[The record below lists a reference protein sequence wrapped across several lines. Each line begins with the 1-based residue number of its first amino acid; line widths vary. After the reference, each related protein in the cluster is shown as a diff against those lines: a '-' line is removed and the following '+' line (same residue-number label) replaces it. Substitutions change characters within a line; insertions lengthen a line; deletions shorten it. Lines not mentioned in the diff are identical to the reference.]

1 MKNLYTI
8 ELDHPNDEQIK
19 LNDGLKIILVLKGT
33 IQILKNQE
41 KQSYKAGELFLI
53 NHRETYRFVPN
64 EGVLYIAIQ
73 FKVHYLQNYI
83 YDAAHKYFVLE
94 KETLQEVIYKQMVN
108 AIANIGIVHIRQG
121 AFHRLYIEQKLMDL
135 MFILVRYLS
144 TKQPLHHQENA
155 QDQRLETVCRY
166 IETHYAEPITL
177 NTVAEMIHLS
187 PSYLS
192 KLFTKQMG
200 TGFNHYINYIRLEHC
215 KADLINTNEPI
226 THIAYKH
233 GFTSSNM
240 LLKYFKQD
248 TQLTPTAYRN
258 HYQHDTSD
266 PSLTT
271 NEKISQHTYLYY
283 LSLFINANMDT
294 VIQSPDAQK
303 VIDVALTDQMKQLS
317 HYDHVIQ
324 IGNLDTL
331 LVQRFRKQLIEVK
344 NVLGLG
350 HVLTK
355 DPIQTRRLIS
365 ESIES
370 DEAIPNVHPYM
381 KIDECLNFLLAY
393 DIGLGMEIHP
403 PQSQANFQQ
412 YCRDLSRLLEHMY
425 NVVSDSKQLK
435 LVVYLN
441 CLDSARFEKVITL
454 FRYYFADTTV
464 VLNVNINHTEK
475 ANLAQSLLHMHRQ
488 HINAIAFDAN
498 QNDIVDFASIENN
511 QYNQAKK
518 HITLQLKKL
527 MNWLSLN
534 HDAPLPFILLNWN
547 TLTGDTNLTNGEY
560 FRAGIIFEQLIEM
573 NQQVKTIGYWLN
585 YEIHQQYNHT
595 DAVTQLNGID
605 LYHQFDGKRPA
616 FFASMFFNRLFKRI
630 LYHNDNCI
638 ILGTHHHFQVV
649 IWDAEHYNPYFTLDT
664 HLSIHSHKEYQLN
677 IDGVMPGKYKIKHL
691 ILDKNHGALYKVWQ
705 QYNTQHGMDE
715 ETIAY
720 VNRISYPKLDISEV
734 EVLQKLTY
742 HLKLLT
748 NAVHIIEFKKY
759 INPDRATN

>member
-1 MKNLYTI
+1 MKNLYTV
-8 ELDHPNDEQIK
+8 ELNHPNDEQIQ
-19 LNDGLKIILVLKGT
+19 LNEGLKIVLVLKGT
-33 IQILKNQE
+33 MQVALHQHIQSF
-41 KQSYKAGELFLI
+41 QSGELFLI
-53 NHRETYRFVPN
+53 NHRETYRFLTN
-64 EGVLYIAIQ
+64 EDALYIAIQ
-73 FKVHYLQNYI
+73 LKASYLQNYMH
-83 YDAAHKYFVLE
+83 DFSHTYFVLK
-94 KETLQEVIYKQMVN
+94 KETLQEVIYEQMVN

-135 MFILVRYLS
+135 MFILGRYLA
-144 TKQPLHHQENA
+144 TKRTLDNQAHAH
-155 QDQRLETVCRY
+155 DQRLETVCHY

-177 NTVAEMIHLS
+177 STVAEMVDLS
-187 PSYLS
+187 PAYLS
-192 KLFTKQMG
+192 KLFTRQMG
-200 TGFNHYINYIRLEHC
+200 TGFNHYINHIRLEHC
-215 KADLINTNEPI
+215 KADLIDTNEPI

-248 TQLTPTAYRN
+248 TQLTPTEYRN
-258 HYQHDTSD
+258 RYQHSAVNQT
-266 PSLTT
+266 LIT
-271 NEKISQHTYLYY
+271 NEKTSHHTYLYY
-283 LSLFINANMDT
+283 LSLFINSNMGT
-294 VIQSPDAQK
+294 VMQSPDAQK
-303 VIDVALTDQMKQLS
+303 VIDITFSEQTQQLS

-331 LVQRFRKQLIEVK
+331 LIQRFRTQLVEVK

-365 ESIES
+365 ENIES
-370 DEAIPNVHPYM
+370 DEMIPNVHPYM
-381 KIDECLNFLLAY
+381 KIDECLNFLLAH

-412 YCRDLSRLLEHMY
+412 YCTKLSCLLEHMY
-425 NVVSDSKQLK
+425 NIVPNSKELK
-435 LVVYLN
+435 LVIYLN
-441 CLDSARFEKVITL
+441 CLNHTIFEKIVTL
-454 FRYYFADTTV
+454 FRHYFADTTV
-464 VLNVNINHTEK
+464 VLNVNISHPEK
-475 ANLAQSLLHMHRQ
+475 ANLAKSLLHTYKHQ
-488 HINAIAFDAN
+488 IDAIAFYAN
-498 QNDIVDFASIENN
+498 QNDIVDFTSIEHN
-511 QYNQAKK
+511 QYDQAKK

-527 MNWLSLN
+527 IDWLELN
-534 HDAPLPFILLNWN
+534 HDTLLPFILLNWN

-573 NQQVKTIGYWLN
+573 NQRVNTIGYWLN

-595 DAVTQLNGID
+595 DAVTQLSGID

-616 FFASMFFNRLFKRI
+616 FFASMFFSKLFNRI
-630 LYHNDNCI
+630 LYRDDHCI
-638 ILGTHHHFQVV
+638 VLGEPHHFQVV

-664 HLSIHSHKEYQLN
+664 HLSVHSHKEYQLN
-677 IDGVMPGKYKIKHL
+677 MTDAIPGKYKIKHL
-691 ILDKNHGALYKVWQ
+691 ILDKNHGVLYKVWQ

-734 EVLQKLTY
+734 EVLQGLTY

-748 NAVHIIEFKKY
+748 NAVHVIEFKKY
-759 INPDRATN
+759 ITP